1 MSTHNHNHNPGFSGR
16 LEDRWGLGAA
26 GWPQPALS
34 DYRPIPVD
42 ETGST
47 FLPDRLAKGY
57 HREEIGDGVHYVTT
71 GAYDAMFVQT
81 DAGVVVVDNP
91 PTLAENMKA
100 AIAEVTDEPVTHF
113 IYSHWHADHVG
124 AVGVFGEDVTYVAQR
139 QTRELLERWP
149 DIGGP
154 RGMRLPTEL
163 FEDHETLNV
172 GGVEIELNYHG
183 VNHSVGNSFIYLPKQ
198 KVLAAIDIF
207 SPGWTAFRH
216 CDASE
221 NIRGWTEAHDW
232 ILEYDFNAVVCGHT
246 NHWGTRAD
254 AQESRD
260 YVFDMVEFS
269 KEALNS
275 TVDQEL
281 FERFGLAN
289 AWVLWDAYFNE
300 LSNEVTYKT
309 LNKVTDNGQT
319 WAQRLAGADVMTK
332 YHAYSILEALR
343 LEWGLLTGFEQRVS
357 PQPEGAAA

>member
-1 MSTHNHNHNPGFSGR
+1 
-16 LEDRWGLGAA
+16 
-26 GWPQPALS
+26 
-34 DYRPIPVD
+34 
-42 ETGST
+42 
-47 FLPDRLAKGY
+47 
-57 HREEIGDGVHYVTT
+57 
-71 GAYDAMFVQT
+71 
-81 DAGVVVVDNP
+81 
-91 PTLAENMKA
+91 
-100 AIAEVTDEPVTHF
+100 
-113 IYSHWHADHVG
+113 
-124 AVGVFGEDVTYVAQR
+124 
-139 QTRELLERWP
+139 
-149 DIGGP
+149 
-154 RGMRLPTEL
+154 MRLPTEL

-343 LEWGLLTGFEQRVS
+343 LESRRSQKGLPPDLTRPQAPAVTAGACGRSASSPVGQRS
-357 PQPEGAAA
+357 AAARARAAATIILTAAVSRPTRQTTPPTDGGTSCTGTDTRP